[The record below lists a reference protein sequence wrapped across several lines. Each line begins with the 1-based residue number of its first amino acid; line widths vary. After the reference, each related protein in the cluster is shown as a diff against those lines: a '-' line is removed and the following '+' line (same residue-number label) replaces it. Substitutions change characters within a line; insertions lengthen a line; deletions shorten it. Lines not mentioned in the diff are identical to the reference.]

1 MAKKKIII
9 LGNRGFLGAAL
20 YDFLRKKDESEIMG
34 FNSSNLNLKSPSILN
49 QIINCADK
57 NTTIVSTARASSE
70 PDPLKTFNQDLAITS
85 NIAQFLKKTPVKK
98 FVYNSSISIYGEDTA
113 NLGITEETKIAPSS
127 HYGISKFTSE
137 ELLRKAAKEQETP
150 FVVLRPC
157 MIYGP
162 GYVGLP
168 YGPDRMVDSLV
179 KNNQV
184 EIFGDG
190 SDRRDFLFIN
200 DFIKIIKIFIGDNC
214 CGTYNLGT
222 GDNYSPW
229 NIVRILRS
237 LTGNDF
243 PVIKLKRTKPKINQK
258 LDISKLK
265 GILKDYVFTSLEIGL
280 KRSLRSFQGMNSFNM
295 LNTTTKETS
304 L

>member
-1 MAKKKIII
+1 M
-9 LGNRGFLGAAL
+9 
-20 YDFLRKKDESEIMG
+20 
-34 FNSSNLNLKSPSILN
+34 
-49 QIINCADK
+49 
-57 NTTIVSTARASSE
+57 ARAPTE

-85 NIAQFLKKTPVKK
+85 SIAQFIQKTPIKK
-98 FVYNSSISIYGEDTA
+98 FIYFSSISIYGESTS
-113 NLGITEETKIAPSS
+113 NLSITEETKIAPSS

-150 FVVLRPC
+150 LVVLRPC

-162 GYVGLP
+162 GYIELP

-200 DFIKIIKIFIGDNC
+200 DLIEITKNFIGDDW

-243 PVIKLKRTKPKINQK
+243 PVIKLKRTKPKIDQK
-258 LDISKLK
+258 LDITKLK
-265 GILKDYVFTSLEIGL
+265 GVLKDYVFTSLEIGL
-280 KRSLRSFQGMNSFNM
+280 KQSLKSFQGMNSFNI
-295 LNTTTKETS
+295 LNTTTRETS